1 MSSSDSLY
9 CQVLGLIGRWF
20 LDQSPPPDLISSHAK
35 RKGKLTPYPPSSQ
48 KQAYLSTYLT
58 GRRKNPHW
66 FCKNCGST
74 LGTDL
79 TWLME
84 NVLGDEEPRVTVNLR
99 MLRDIRVRELK
110 VSKREGMRAI

>member
-1 MSSSDSLY
+1 MIKSPSNRFDLVPRQTQRKADPNRSL
-9 CQVLGLIGRWF
+9 LL
-20 LDQSPPPDLISSHAK
+20 
-35 RKGKLTPYPPSSQ
+35 
-48 KQAYLSTYLT
+48 KQEFLSTYLT

-99 MLRDIRVRELK
+99 MLRDVRVRELK
-110 VSKREGMRAI
+110 VSKREGMRAV